1 VEALAATCKFSD
13 CTHTSEPGCAVLAA
27 VESGEL
33 PAERLQS
40 WFKLQRELRAI
51 AIRHDH
57 LLRKE
62 ETRKWKL
69 RGKEAK
75 ARTRRR

>member
-1 VEALAATCKFSD
+1 MASTGADV
-13 CTHTSEPGCAVLAA
+13 
-27 VESGEL
+27 
-33 PAERLQS
+33 AERRFNDCSSRAANYRSWCDRES

-69 RGKEAK
+69 IGKEGK
-75 ARTRRR
+75 ATARQR